1 MLNFK
6 QKLNTVST
14 FIFDIDGV
22 FTDGKVLVMESG
34 EVVRNVNSKDGYALQ
49 LAVKMG
55 YNVTIISGGNNVAVK
70 NLLTKVG
77 IQNIYINQHN
87 KLACYEEFLKTF
99 ALSKEEI
106 LYMGDDL
113 PDYEV
118 MSKVGVATCPEDAAS
133 EIKSIC
139 CYISPKKGGEGCIR
153 DIIEQVMRAQ
163 GKWKISNW

>member
-1 MLNFK
+1 MSNFK
-6 QKLNTVST
+6 EKLNSVST

-49 LAVKMG
+49 LAVKKG
-55 YNVTIISGGNNVAVK
+55 YNITIISGGHNEAIK
-70 NLLTKVG
+70 KLLMRTG

-87 KLACYEEFLKTF
+87 KLACYEEFIKTF
-99 ALSKEEI
+99 SLKHEEV

-118 MSKVGVATCPEDAAS
+118 MSKVGVAVCPQDAAA

-139 CYISPKKGGEGCIR
+139 CYISPRNGGEGCIR
-153 DIIEQVMRAQ
+153 DIIEQVMRVQ
-163 GKWKISNW
+163 GKWEITNW